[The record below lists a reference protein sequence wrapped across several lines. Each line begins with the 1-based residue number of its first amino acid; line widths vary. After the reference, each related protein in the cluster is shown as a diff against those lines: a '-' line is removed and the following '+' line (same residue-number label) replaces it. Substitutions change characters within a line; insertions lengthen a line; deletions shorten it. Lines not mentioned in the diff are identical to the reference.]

1 MISVKFF
8 NFNEKNSSLKKIIEK
23 TIGGILSKD
32 KKIIK
37 DSNNIEVTSGTLN
50 EYNDDYYI
58 IEFTIKKKVAIS
70 KDDISDKYMLD
81 KFLFKVKDSLDVCKN
96 FGKNKYRPINMR

>member
-58 IEFTIKKKVAIS
+58 IEFTISRCYYLI
-70 KDDISDKYMLD
+70 
-81 KFLFKVKDSLDVCKN
+81 
-96 FGKNKYRPINMR
+96 